1 MKKILLL
8 GLFLLSAAGYARNWT
23 VNVGSGTTTTTHLP
37 FVTNW
42 KYGYSEQI
50 YTPAEVGE
58 AGWITSI
65 SFYMEK
71 GQTQKRLIEVYLNHV
86 SKSSYSSLGDFVG
99 VLPGVDRVF
108 VDSVE
113 FKAGGWITIP
123 LQQNF
128 RYNGGDNLLV
138 AVNDKTGS
146 FLQNGSYAASP
157 IEFRTF
163 ETDTQ
168 QSIYIYNDNEAYATE
183 NMSSSTAKGRDKA
196 KNQIKLEMVDQLT
209 TIDRVEI
216 DGFTAP
222 VYGAPVIEEVTVPDD
237 APYTVFSQWVYDN
250 EDGYSV
256 RVINEEN
263 EFSHE
268 GRQYYMLFGVTC
280 KVGYKFAE
288 DVEVSI
294 NGGEYWY
301 RGISSNEDFL
311 YGKTKIF
318 TLKPVGTIDRVEIN
332 NHIEACIGEHPD
344 YNLTVPDGAHYSI
357 AENYWMEMADFESGW
372 QKMDDDE
379 TFNSGCP
386 YYRYISLQA
395 NVGYKFASEVTVLVN
410 GSSDM
415 LETTPFIADRKLD
428 IMMQVKYAKDPSSS
442 SPGEIQIGSGD
453 EKGVL
458 PINTYYGYSLS
469 QQIYTA
475 AEIGQAGNIQSISFY
490 NNNQTQGYTRSLNIY
505 KYTRS
510 LDIYMAHTSKERFSG
525 STDWQNMAEADKVY
539 SGTVTFTPDGWTKIT
554 LSKSFQYDG
563 RQNVILCVADVT
575 GRYFS
580 GKEMEFSTF
589 QSSSTTDQVL
599 FAQTDESAYN
609 LSACQGN
616 ISGTLLSTKNQIK
629 LEMGGGTPGPAQS
642 NVVDFETG
650 DFSQFTFTNQDENP
664 WTVTRTGDAASTP
677 GYCMMSGNQG
687 KANTSS
693 TISATYT
700 YEQKGVIYFEAKC
713 MGEGTSRAWDQCMFY
728 IDGIRQFSYGA
739 RGNVWHTFVFTVPA
753 GTHTFKWEYTKDS
766 TTDSDGDAFF
776 VDNIMFLQEGRDND
790 LITGIQ
796 EIKSEGLSTKDEQ
809 AGAVFNLAGQ
819 RLQKAQRGINIL
831 AGKKILVK

>member
-216 DGFTAP
+216 
-222 VYGAPVIEEVTVPDD
+222 
-237 APYTVFSQWVYDN
+237 
-250 EDGYSV
+250 
-256 RVINEEN
+256 
-263 EFSHE
+263 
-268 GRQYYMLFGVTC
+268 
-280 KVGYKFAE
+280 
-288 DVEVSI
+288 
-294 NGGEYWY
+294 
-301 RGISSNEDFL
+301 
-311 YGKTKIF
+311 
-318 TLKPVGTIDRVEIN
+318 N

-395 NVGYKFASEVTVLVN
+395 KVGYKFASEVTVLVN

-490 NNNQTQGYTRSLNIY
+490 NKNQTQGYTRSLNIY

-510 LDIYMAHTSKERFSG
+510 LDIYMAHTSKESFSG

-580 GKEMEFSTF
+580 GNEMVCSTF
-589 QSSSTTDQVL
+589 QTSATTDQVL

-609 LSACQGN
+609 PSACQGN
-616 ISGTLLSTKNQIK
+616 VSGTLLSLKNQIK

-693 TISATYT
+693 AISATYT
-700 YEQKGVIYFEAKC
+700 YEQKGVIYFDAKC

-739 RGNVWHTFVFTVPA
+739 RGNVWHSFVFTVPA

-766 TTDSDGDAFF
+766 TTDSEGDAFF

-790 LITGIQ
+790 LITSIQ